1 MDRNTTDRRLMDL
14 AHRLVAGPALPDKC
28 YFRSGLTYTEL
39 YGLAAHILDRLG
51 SEKVVCLCTHDKA
64 MVTAAMLAALAGGPR
79 VILPYA
85 LTPRVLG
92 EIQSLTG
99 FQYAV
104 MDDIGQLPDGVRAF
118 VPQVGEI
125 VWPSPGPV
133 SPIDLDGPW
142 IHLFTGGSTGT
153 PLSWLKTVRNLLAET
168 DSIVDT
174 YEITSDDCLV
184 STVSPLHIYGLL
196 YDILAA
202 LVSSAFVT
210 RQTPSFPAEIAH
222 CVLDNRATILVSVPA
237 HYRALKEHPGTAF
250 PLRLAFSSAGM
261 LAEED
266 ADAFSAR
273 HHIGVTE
280 VYGSTETG
288 GVASRV
294 RFFGERDFS
303 PFAPVDIKLVEENLW
318 VRSCYLSPGLPLD
331 NDGFYQIGDRA
342 AYTSQGRLTLMGRSD
357 TVVKV
362 GGKRVDLEVV
372 REILLRHERVA
383 EALVTALPMGRAREH
398 MIVAVVEGE
407 LESGELT
414 ALVTRCLEPYA
425 RPRRIKVVEKIPV
438 TAAGKHDRRMIEEYF
453 KDDLSSG

>member
-1 MDRNTTDRRLMDL
+1 MDFNTTDRRLTDL

-28 YFRSGLTYTEL
+28 YFRSGLTYTGL

-51 SEKVVCLCTHDKA
+51 DEKVVCLCTHDKA
-64 MVTAAMLAALAGGPR
+64 MVTAALLAALAGGPQ

-85 LTPRVLG
+85 LTPLVLG
-92 EIQSLTG
+92 EIQFLTNYK
-99 FQYAV
+99 YAV
-104 MDDIGQLPDGVRAF
+104 TDDTVKLPDGIRAF
-118 VPQVGEI
+118 SPQAGEI
-125 VWPSPGPV
+125 AWPPPGPV
-133 SPIDLDGPW
+133 SPIGPADPW

-153 PLSWLKTVRNLLAET
+153 PVSWLKTVRNLLAET
-168 DSIVDT
+168 VRIVDT
-174 YEITSDDCLV
+174 YEMTSDDCLV

-222 CVLDNRATILVSVPA
+222 CIRDSRATVLVSVPA
-237 HYRALKEHPGTAF
+237 HYRALKEHPGAAF
-250 PLRLAFSSAGM
+250 SLRLAFSSAGV

-273 HHIGVTE
+273 HNIGVTE

-294 RFFGERDFS
+294 RFSGECDFS
-303 PFAPVDIKLVEENLW
+303 PFTQVDTKLVEENLW
-318 VRSCYLSPGLPLD
+318 VRSGYLSPGLPLD

-342 AYTSQGRLTLMGRSD
+342 AFTDQGRFTLMGRSD
-357 TVVKV
+357 SVVKV
-362 GGKRVDLEVV
+362 GGKRVDLEAV
-372 REILLRHERVA
+372 REILLRHEQVA
-383 EALVTALPMGRAREH
+383 EALVTALPAGRAREH

-407 LESGELT
+407 LESGDLA
-414 ALVTRCLEPYA
+414 ALAARCLEPYA

-453 KDDLSSG
+453 RDDLSSE